1 MRAAARPTTKAFVF
15 GTTTT
20 AVVAV
25 AAASSARQ
33 KQRRFGRRRLIG
45 EGREGGQRRRT
56 SSSRSSFWNGP
67 DDDDDDVVV
76 GAIIGRRRRQRTTL
90 SVEATT
96 TTTTAEEEEE
106 EEEEEEAETL
116 TTKTTQ
122 PLLYDGHYGQ
132 WSVSRADEV
141 EVWSYRIALSLSCC
155 GALGVAAGCVFGK
168 DGAINPSYFVG
179 ASGLGVALVL
189 VHMYVTPI
197 KRAMQ
202 AMYAVGLVG
211 SVGIAAT
218 QSANVLEF
226 VRDHPSAMWLVGPM
240 FASFTG
246 LAFKEGAC
254 YGKPE
259 AFALFLLTPIMC
271 LGHLTGLASGEA
283 ETFLVASW
291 MFGFCV
297 FAGRKYTQEVK
308 DDIGDKSVF
317 IFRSLK
323 TDEERRDYLEKQ
335 GKDLSLLE
343 DAM

>member
-1 MRAAARPTTKAFVF
+1 MMRAAARPTTKAVF
-15 GTTTT
+15 GTTT

-25 AAASSARQ
+25 AAASARQ
-33 KQRRFGRRRLIG
+33 KQRRRGRRGRLG

-56 SSSRSSFWNGP
+56 SSSRSFWNGP
-67 DDDDDDVVV
+67 DDDDVV
-76 GAIIGRRRRQRTTL
+76 GAIIGRRRIRRRRQRTT
-90 SVEATT
+90 SVEA

-106 EEEEEEAETL
+106 EEEAET
-116 TTKTTQ
+116 TTKTQ

-168 DGAINPSYFVG
+168 DGAIDPSYFVG

-218 QSANVLEF
+218 QSGGESGGANVLEF

-283 ETFLVASW
+283 RRFWSRVGCL
-291 MFGFCV
+291 F
-297 FAGRKYTQEVK
+297 FAFSRAGNTRK
-308 DDIGDKSVF
+308 
-317 IFRSLK
+317 R
-323 TDEERRDYLEKQ
+323 
-335 GKDLSLLE
+335 
-343 DAM
+343 

>member
-1 MRAAARPTTKAFVF
+1 MMRAAARPTTKAVF
-15 GTTTT
+15 GT
-20 AVVAV
+20 AVVV
-25 AAASSARQ
+25 AASARRQ
-33 KQRRFGRRRLIG
+33 KQRRRRRLG

-56 SSSRSSFWNGP
+56 SSSAFWNGP
-67 DDDDDDVVV
+67 DDDDVV
-76 GAIIGRRRRQRTTL
+76 GAIIGRRRIRRRRQRTT
-90 SVEATT
+90 SVEA

-106 EEEEEEAETL
+106 EAET
-116 TTKTTQ
+116 TTKTT

-218 QSANVLEF
+218 QSGGESGGANVLEF

>member
-1 MRAAARPTTKAFVF
+1 MRAAARPTTKAVF
-15 GTTTT
+15 GTT
-20 AVVAV
+20 AVAV
-25 AAASSARQ
+25 AASARQ
-33 KQRRFGRRRLIG
+33 KQRRGRRLG
-45 EGREGGQRRRT
+45 EGREGGQRRR
-56 SSSRSSFWNGP
+56 SVSFWNGP
-67 DDDDDDVVV
+67 DDDVV
-76 GAIIGRRRRQRTTL
+76 GAIGRRRRRRRRTT
-90 SVEATT
+90 SVEV
-96 TTTTAEEEEE
+96 TTAEEEEE
-106 EEEEEEAETL
+106 EEAAET
-116 TTKTTQ
+116 TKTQ

>member
-1 MRAAARPTTKAFVF
+1 MMRAAARPTTKAVF
-15 GTTTT
+15 GTTT

-25 AAASSARQ
+25 AASARQ
-33 KQRRFGRRRLIG
+33 KQRRRGRRLG

-56 SSSRSSFWNGP
+56 SSSRSFWNGP
-67 DDDDDDVVV
+67 DDDDVV
-76 GAIIGRRRRQRTTL
+76 GAIIGRRRIRRRRTT
-90 SVEATT
+90 SVEA

-106 EEEEEEAETL
+106 EAET
-116 TTKTTQ
+116 TTKTQ

-218 QSANVLEF
+218 QSGGESGGANVLEF

>member
-33 KQRRFGRRRLIG
+33 KQRRFGRRLIG

-67 DDDDDDVVV
+67 DDDDVV
-76 GAIIGRRRRQRTTL
+76 GAIIGRRRRRRQRRTT
-90 SVEATT
+90 SVEA
-96 TTTTAEEEEE
+96 TTTAEEEEE
-106 EEEEEEAETL
+106 ATET
-116 TTKTTQ
+116 TTKTT
-122 PLLYDGHYGQ
+122 PLVYDGHYGQ

-141 EVWSYRIALSLSCC
+141 EVWSYRIALSVSCC

>member
-1 MRAAARPTTKAFVF
+1 MMRAAARPTPKAFVF

-33 KQRRFGRRRLIG
+33 KQGRRGRRGRLG
-45 EGREGGQRRRT
+45 KGRE
-56 SSSRSSFWNGP
+56 
-67 DDDDDDVVV
+67 V
-76 GAIIGRRRRQRTTL
+76 GAIIGRRRIRRQRTT
-90 SVEATT
+90 SVEA

-106 EEEEEEAETL
+106 AET
-116 TTKTTQ
+116 TTKTQ
-122 PLLYDGHYGQ
+122 PPLLYDGHYGQ

-141 EVWSYRIALSLSCC
+141 EVWSYRIALSLSCF
-155 GALGVAAGCVFGK
+155 GALGVAAGYASGK
-168 DGAINPSYFVG
+168 DFLINPSYFVG

>member
-1 MRAAARPTTKAFVF
+1 MMRPAARPTTKAVF
-15 GTTTT
+15 GT
-20 AVVAV
+20 AVVV
-25 AAASSARQ
+25 AASARRQ
-33 KQRRFGRRRLIG
+33 KQQRRRRLG

-106 EEEEEEAETL
+106 EEAETL

-122 PLLYDGHYGQ
+122 PPLLYDGHYGQ

-218 QSANVLEF
+218 QSGGESGGANVLEF

>member
-1 MRAAARPTTKAFVF
+1 MMRAAAAARPTTKAVF
-15 GTTTT
+15 GTT
-20 AVVAV
+20 AV
-25 AAASSARQ
+25 AAVASARRQ
-33 KQRRFGRRRLIG
+33 KQRRGRRLG
-45 EGREGGQRRRT
+45 EGRGGGQRRR
-56 SSSRSSFWNGP
+56 SVSFWNGP
-67 DDDDDDVVV
+67 DDVV
-76 GAIIGRRRRQRTTL
+76 GAIIGRRIRRRRQRRTT
-90 SVEATT
+90 SVEA
-96 TTTTAEEEEE
+96 TTAEEEEE
-106 EEEEEEAETL
+106 EAET
-116 TTKTTQ
+116 TTKTT

-218 QSANVLEF
+218 QSGGESGGANVLEF

>member
-33 KQRRFGRRRLIG
+33 KQRRFGRRLG

-122 PLLYDGHYGQ
+122 PPLLYDGHYGQ

>member
-1 MRAAARPTTKAFVF
+1 MRAAAAATRNPTTTKAFFAVKRVF
-15 GTTTT
+15 DNKKDD
-20 AVVAV
+20 A
-25 AAASSARQ
+25 
-33 KQRRFGRRRLIG
+33 KRR
-45 EGREGGQRRRT
+45 GREGGQRRI
-56 SSSRSSFWNGP
+56 SSSSSSFSFWNGP
-67 DDDDDDVVV
+67 KNDDVV
-76 GAIIGRRRRQRTTL
+76 AIGRRRRRRRRTTL
-90 SVEATT
+90 MKSVEATT
-96 TTTTAEEEEE
+96 AKKTEETTTL
-106 EEEEEEAETL
+106 EEEAP
-116 TTKTTQ
+116 

-141 EVWSYRIALSLSCC
+141 EVWAYRIALSLSCF
-155 GALGVAAGCVFGK
+155 GALGVAAGYASGK
-168 DGAINPSYFVG
+168 DFLINPSYFVG

-211 SVGIAAT
+211 SIGIAAT
-218 QSANVLEF
+218 QSGESGGGANVLEF

-317 IFRSLK
+317 TFRSLK

-343 DAM
+343 DAT

>member
-1 MRAAARPTTKAFVF
+1 MRAAAAARPTTKAVF
-15 GTTTT
+15 GTT
-20 AVVAV
+20 AV
-25 AAASSARQ
+25 AAVASARRQ
-33 KQRRFGRRRLIG
+33 KQRRGRRLG
-45 EGREGGQRRRT
+45 EGREGGQRRR
-56 SSSRSSFWNGP
+56 SVSFWNGP
-67 DDDDDDVVV
+67 DDVV
-76 GAIIGRRRRQRTTL
+76 GAIIGRRIRRRRQRRTT
-90 SVEATT
+90 SVEA
-96 TTTTAEEEEE
+96 TTAEEEEE
-106 EEEEEEAETL
+106 EAET
-116 TTKTTQ
+116 TTKTT
-122 PLLYDGHYGQ
+122 PLVYDGHYGQ

-141 EVWSYRIALSLSCC
+141 EVWSYRIALSLSCF
-155 GALGVAAGCVFGK
+155 GALGVAVGYASGK
-168 DGAINPSYFVG
+168 DFLINPSYFVG

-218 QSANVLEF
+218 QSGGESGGANVLEF

>member
-1 MRAAARPTTKAFVF
+1 MTQGNWTRERALINASKARALESCDALLLMRAAARPTTKAFVF

-33 KQRRFGRRRLIG
+33 KQGRRGRRGRLG
-45 EGREGGQRRRT
+45 KGRE
-56 SSSRSSFWNGP
+56 
-67 DDDDDDVVV
+67 V
-76 GAIIGRRRRQRTTL
+76 GAIIGRRRIRRQRTT
-90 SVEATT
+90 SVEA

-106 EEEEEEAETL
+106 AET
-116 TTKTTQ
+116 TTKTQ
-122 PLLYDGHYGQ
+122 PPLLYDGHYGQ

-246 LAFKEGAC
+246 LAFNEGAC
-254 YGKPE
+254 CGKPE

-297 FAGRKYTQEVK
+297 FAGRKYTQDVK

>member
-1 MRAAARPTTKAFVF
+1 MMRAAAAARPTTKAVF
-15 GTTTT
+15 GTT
-20 AVVAV
+20 AV
-25 AAASSARQ
+25 AAVASARRQ
-33 KQRRFGRRRLIG
+33 KQRRGRRLG
-45 EGREGGQRRRT
+45 EGRGGGQRRR
-56 SSSRSSFWNGP
+56 SVSFWNGP
-67 DDDDDDVVV
+67 DDVV
-76 GAIIGRRRRQRTTL
+76 GAIIGRRIRRRRQRRTT
-90 SVEATT
+90 SVEA
-96 TTTTAEEEEE
+96 TTAEEEEE
-106 EEEEEEAETL
+106 EAET
-116 TTKTTQ
+116 TTKTT
-122 PLLYDGHYGQ
+122 PLVYDGHYGQ

>member
-1 MRAAARPTTKAFVF
+1 MMRAAARPTPKAFVF

-33 KQRRFGRRRLIG
+33 KQGRRGRRGRLG
-45 EGREGGQRRRT
+45 KGRE
-56 SSSRSSFWNGP
+56 
-67 DDDDDDVVV
+67 V
-76 GAIIGRRRRQRTTL
+76 GAIIGRRRIRRQRTT
-90 SVEATT
+90 SVEA

-106 EEEEEEAETL
+106 AET
-116 TTKTTQ
+116 TTKTQ
-122 PLLYDGHYGQ
+122 PPLLYDGHYGQ

-168 DGAINPSYFVG
+168 DVAINPSYFVG

>member
-1 MRAAARPTTKAFVF
+1 MMRAAARPTPKAFVF

-33 KQRRFGRRRLIG
+33 KQGRRGRRGRLG
-45 EGREGGQRRRT
+45 KGR
-56 SSSRSSFWNGP
+56 
-67 DDDDDDVVV
+67 DV
-76 GAIIGRRRRQRTTL
+76 GAIIGRRRIRRQRTT
-90 SVEATT
+90 SVEA

-106 EEEEEEAETL
+106 AET
-116 TTKTTQ
+116 TTKTQ
-122 PLLYDGHYGQ
+122 PPLLYDGHYGQ

>member
-1 MRAAARPTTKAFVF
+1 MMRAAAAARPTTKAVF
-15 GTTTT
+15 GTT
-20 AVVAV
+20 AV
-25 AAASSARQ
+25 AAVASARRQ
-33 KQRRFGRRRLIG
+33 KQRRGRRLG
-45 EGREGGQRRRT
+45 EGRGGGQRRR
-56 SSSRSSFWNGP
+56 SVSFWNGP
-67 DDDDDDVVV
+67 DDVV
-76 GAIIGRRRRQRTTL
+76 GAIIGRRIRRRRQRRTT
-90 SVEATT
+90 SVEA
-96 TTTTAEEEEE
+96 TTAEEEEE
-106 EEEEEEAETL
+106 EAET
-116 TTKTTQ
+116 TTKTT
-122 PLLYDGHYGQ
+122 PLVYDGHYGQ

-218 QSANVLEF
+218 QSGGESGGANVLEF

>member
-1 MRAAARPTTKAFVF
+1 MMRAAARPTPKAFVF
-15 GTTTT
+15 GTSTT

-33 KQRRFGRRRLIG
+33 KQGRRGRRGRLG
-45 EGREGGQRRRT
+45 KGRE
-56 SSSRSSFWNGP
+56 
-67 DDDDDDVVV
+67 V
-76 GAIIGRRRRQRTTL
+76 GAIIGRRRIRRQRTT
-90 SVEATT
+90 SVEA

-106 EEEEEEAETL
+106 AET
-116 TTKTTQ
+116 TTKTQ
-122 PLLYDGHYGQ
+122 PPLLYDGHYGQ

-141 EVWSYRIALSLSCC
+141 EVWSYRIALSLSCF
-155 GALGVAAGCVFGK
+155 GALGVAAGYASGK
-168 DGAINPSYFVG
+168 DFLINPSYFVG

>member
-1 MRAAARPTTKAFVF
+1 M
-15 GTTTT
+15 
-20 AVVAV
+20 
-25 AAASSARQ
+25 
-33 KQRRFGRRRLIG
+33 
-45 EGREGGQRRRT
+45 
-56 SSSRSSFWNGP
+56 
-67 DDDDDDVVV
+67 
-76 GAIIGRRRRQRTTL
+76 
-90 SVEATT
+90 
-96 TTTTAEEEEE
+96 
-106 EEEEEEAETL
+106 
-116 TTKTTQ
+116 
-122 PLLYDGHYGQ
+122 
-132 WSVSRADEV
+132 SRADEV

>member
-1 MRAAARPTTKAFVF
+1 M
-15 GTTTT
+15 
-20 AVVAV
+20 
-25 AAASSARQ
+25 
-33 KQRRFGRRRLIG
+33 
-45 EGREGGQRRRT
+45 
-56 SSSRSSFWNGP
+56 
-67 DDDDDDVVV
+67 
-76 GAIIGRRRRQRTTL
+76 
-90 SVEATT
+90 
-96 TTTTAEEEEE
+96 TTAEEEEE
-106 EEEEEEAETL
+106 EEAAET
-116 TTKTTQ
+116 TKTQ

-218 QSANVLEF
+218 QSGGESGGANVLEF

>member
-1 MRAAARPTTKAFVF
+1 MMRAAARPTPKAVF

-25 AAASSARQ
+25 AAASARQ
-33 KQRRFGRRRLIG
+33 KQRRRGRRGRLG
-45 EGREGGQRRRT
+45 KGR
-56 SSSRSSFWNGP
+56 
-67 DDDDDDVVV
+67 DV
-76 GAIIGRRRRQRTTL
+76 GAIIGRRRIRRQRTT
-90 SVEATT
+90 SVEA

-106 EEEEEEAETL
+106 AET
-116 TTKTTQ
+116 TTKTQ
-122 PLLYDGHYGQ
+122 PPLLYDGHYGQ

-218 QSANVLEF
+218 QSGGESGGANVLEF

>member
-1 MRAAARPTTKAFVF
+1 MMRAAARPTPKAFVF

-33 KQRRFGRRRLIG
+33 KQGRRGRRGRLG
-45 EGREGGQRRRT
+45 KGRE
-56 SSSRSSFWNGP
+56 
-67 DDDDDDVVV
+67 V
-76 GAIIGRRRRQRTTL
+76 GAIIGRRRIRRQRTT
-90 SVEATT
+90 SVEA

-106 EEEEEEAETL
+106 AET
-116 TTKTTQ
+116 TTKTQ
-122 PLLYDGHYGQ
+122 PPLLYDGHYGQ

-218 QSANVLEF
+218 QSGGESGGANVLEF

>member
-1 MRAAARPTTKAFVF
+1 MMRAAARPTTKAVF
-15 GTTTT
+15 GTTT

-33 KQRRFGRRRLIG
+33 KQRRFGRRLIG

-56 SSSRSSFWNGP
+56 SSSRSFWNGP
-67 DDDDDDVVV
+67 DDDDVV
-76 GAIIGRRRRQRTTL
+76 GAIIGRRRIRRRRTT
-90 SVEATT
+90 SVEA

-106 EEEEEEAETL
+106 EAET
-116 TTKTTQ
+116 TTKTQ

-218 QSANVLEF
+218 QSGGESGGANVLEF

-291 MFGFCV
+291 MFVFCV

>member
-1 MRAAARPTTKAFVF
+1 MMRAAARPTPKAFVF

-33 KQRRFGRRRLIG
+33 KQGRRGRRGRLG
-45 EGREGGQRRRT
+45 KGRE
-56 SSSRSSFWNGP
+56 
-67 DDDDDDVVV
+67 V
-76 GAIIGRRRRQRTTL
+76 GAIIGRRRIRRQRTT
-90 SVEATT
+90 SVEA

-106 EEEEEEAETL
+106 EEAET
-116 TTKTTQ
+116 TTKTT

-317 IFRSLK
+317 TFRSLK

>member
-33 KQRRFGRRRLIG
+33 KQRRFGRRLIG

-67 DDDDDDVVV
+67 DDDVVV
-76 GAIIGRRRRQRTTL
+76 GAIIGRRRIRRQRTT
-90 SVEATT
+90 SVEA

-106 EEEEEEAETL
+106 AET
-116 TTKTTQ
+116 TTKTQ
-122 PLLYDGHYGQ
+122 PPLLYDGHYGQ

>member
-25 AAASSARQ
+25 AAASARQ
-33 KQRRFGRRRLIG
+33 KQRRRGRRGRLG
-45 EGREGGQRRRT
+45 KGR
-56 SSSRSSFWNGP
+56 
-67 DDDDDDVVV
+67 DV
-76 GAIIGRRRRQRTTL
+76 GAIIGRRRIRRQRTT
-90 SVEATT
+90 SVEA
-96 TTTTAEEEEE
+96 TTTTAEEEE
-106 EEEEEEAETL
+106 AET
-116 TTKTTQ
+116 TTKTQ
-122 PLLYDGHYGQ
+122 PPLLYDGHYGQ

-218 QSANVLEF
+218 QSGGESGGANVLEF

>member
-1 MRAAARPTTKAFVF
+1 MRAAAASTRTLSTTTTTKAFAVLRVF
-15 GTTTT
+15 DNSKKDD
-20 AVVAV
+20 A
-25 AAASSARQ
+25 
-33 KQRRFGRRRLIG
+33 KRR
-45 EGREGGQRRRT
+45 GREGGQRRI
-56 SSSRSSFWNGP
+56 SSSSSSFSFWNGP
-67 DDDDDDVVV
+67 KNDDVV
-76 GAIIGRRRRQRTTL
+76 AIGRRRTTRRRTTL
-90 SVEATT
+90 KATGTAKKTEETT
-96 TTTTAEEEEE
+96 TL
-106 EEEEEEAETL
+106 EEEEA
-116 TTKTTQ
+116 Q
-122 PLLYDGHYGQ
+122 PPLLYDGHYGQ

-141 EVWSYRIALSLSCC
+141 EVWSYRIALSLSCF
-155 GALGVAAGCVFGK
+155 GALGVAAGYASGK
-168 DGAINPSYFVG
+168 DFLINPSYFVG

-211 SVGIAAT
+211 SIGIAAT
-218 QSANVLEF
+218 QSGESGGGANVLEF

-317 IFRSLK
+317 TFRSLK

-343 DAM
+343 DAT

>member
-1 MRAAARPTTKAFVF
+1 MMRAAARPTPKAFVF

-33 KQRRFGRRRLIG
+33 KQRRFGRRLG

-56 SSSRSSFWNGP
+56 SSSRSFWNGP
-67 DDDDDDVVV
+67 DDDDVVV
-76 GAIIGRRRRQRTTL
+76 GAIIGRRRIRRRRQRTT
-90 SVEATT
+90 SVEA

-106 EEEEEEAETL
+106 EEAET

-218 QSANVLEF
+218 QSGGESGGANVLEF

>member
-1 MRAAARPTTKAFVF
+1 MMRAAARPTPKAFVF

-33 KQRRFGRRRLIG
+33 KQGRRGRRGRLG
-45 EGREGGQRRRT
+45 KGRE
-56 SSSRSSFWNGP
+56 
-67 DDDDDDVVV
+67 V
-76 GAIIGRRRRQRTTL
+76 GAIIGRRRIRRQRTT
-90 SVEATT
+90 SVEA

-106 EEEEEEAETL
+106 AET
-116 TTKTTQ
+116 TTKTQ
-122 PLLYDGHYGQ
+122 PPLLYDGHYGQ

>member
-1 MRAAARPTTKAFVF
+1 MRAAARPTTKAVF
-15 GTTTT
+15 GTTT

-25 AAASSARQ
+25 AASARQ
-33 KQRRFGRRRLIG
+33 KQRRGRRLG

-56 SSSRSSFWNGP
+56 SSSRSFWNGP
-67 DDDDDDVVV
+67 DDDDDVV
-76 GAIIGRRRRQRTTL
+76 GAIIGRRRIRRRRQRTT
-90 SVEATT
+90 SVEA
-96 TTTTAEEEEE
+96 TTTAEEEEE
-106 EEEEEEAETL
+106 AE
-116 TTKTTQ
+116 TTKT

-218 QSANVLEF
+218 QSGGESGGANVLEF

>member
-1 MRAAARPTTKAFVF
+1 M
-15 GTTTT
+15 
-20 AVVAV
+20 
-25 AAASSARQ
+25 
-33 KQRRFGRRRLIG
+33 
-45 EGREGGQRRRT
+45 T
-56 SSSRSSFWNGP
+56 SSSRSFWNGP
-67 DDDDDDVVV
+67 DDDDVVV
-76 GAIIGRRRRQRTTL
+76 GAIIGRRRIRRQRTT
-90 SVEATT
+90 SVEA

-106 EEEEEEAETL
+106 AET
-116 TTKTTQ
+116 TTKTQ
-122 PLLYDGHYGQ
+122 PPLLYDGHYGQ

-218 QSANVLEF
+218 QSGGESGGANVLEF

>member
-1 MRAAARPTTKAFVF
+1 MMRAAARPTPKAFVF

-33 KQRRFGRRRLIG
+33 KQGRRGRRGRLG
-45 EGREGGQRRRT
+45 EGR
-56 SSSRSSFWNGP
+56 
-67 DDDDDDVVV
+67 DV
-76 GAIIGRRRRQRTTL
+76 GAIIGRRRIRRQRTT
-90 SVEATT
+90 SVEA
-96 TTTTAEEEEE
+96 TTTTAEEEE
-106 EEEEEEAETL
+106 AET
-116 TTKTTQ
+116 TTKTQ
-122 PLLYDGHYGQ
+122 PPLLYDGHYGQ

>member
-33 KQRRFGRRRLIG
+33 KQRRFGRRLG

-106 EEEEEEAETL
+106 EEEAETL

-122 PLLYDGHYGQ
+122 PPLLYDGHYGQ

-141 EVWSYRIALSLSCC
+141 EVWSYRIALSLSCF
-155 GALGVAAGCVFGK
+155 GALGVAAGYASGK
-168 DGAINPSYFVG
+168 DFLINPSYFVG
-179 ASGLGVALVL
+179 ASGSGVALVL

>member
-1 MRAAARPTTKAFVF
+1 MMRAAARPTPKAFVF

-33 KQRRFGRRRLIG
+33 KQGRRGRRGRLG
-45 EGREGGQRRRT
+45 EGR
-56 SSSRSSFWNGP
+56 
-67 DDDDDDVVV
+67 DV
-76 GAIIGRRRRQRTTL
+76 GAIIGRRRIRRQRTT
-90 SVEATT
+90 SVEA

-106 EEEEEEAETL
+106 AET
-116 TTKTTQ
+116 TTKTQ
-122 PLLYDGHYGQ
+122 PPLLYDGHYGQ

-218 QSANVLEF
+218 QSGGANVLEF

>member
-1 MRAAARPTTKAFVF
+1 MMRAAARPTTKAFVF

-33 KQRRFGRRRLIG
+33 KQGRRGRRGRLG
-45 EGREGGQRRRT
+45 EGR
-56 SSSRSSFWNGP
+56 
-67 DDDDDDVVV
+67 DV
-76 GAIIGRRRRQRTTL
+76 GAIIGRRRIRRQRTT
-90 SVEATT
+90 SVEA

-106 EEEEEEAETL
+106 AET
-116 TTKTTQ
+116 TTKTQ
-122 PLLYDGHYGQ
+122 PPLLYDGHYGQ

>member
-1 MRAAARPTTKAFVF
+1 MK
-15 GTTTT
+15 
-20 AVVAV
+20 
-25 AAASSARQ
+25 
-33 KQRRFGRRRLIG
+33 
-45 EGREGGQRRRT
+45 
-56 SSSRSSFWNGP
+56 
-67 DDDDDDVVV
+67 
-76 GAIIGRRRRQRTTL
+76 

-96 TTTTAEEEEE
+96 AKKTEETTTL
-106 EEEEEEAETL
+106 EEEAP
-116 TTKTTQ
+116 

-141 EVWSYRIALSLSCC
+141 EVWSYRIALSLSCF
-155 GALGVAAGCVFGK
+155 GALGVAAGYASGK
-168 DGAINPSYFVG
+168 DFLINPSYFVG

-211 SVGIAAT
+211 SIGIAAM
-218 QSANVLEF
+218 QSGESGGGANVLEF

-317 IFRSLK
+317 TFRSLK

-343 DAM
+343 DAT